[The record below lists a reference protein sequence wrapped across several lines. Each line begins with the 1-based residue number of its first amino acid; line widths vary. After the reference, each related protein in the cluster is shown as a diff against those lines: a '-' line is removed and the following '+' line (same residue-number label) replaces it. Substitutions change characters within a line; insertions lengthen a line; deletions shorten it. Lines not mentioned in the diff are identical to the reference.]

1 MGCVERGAL
10 MAQLWSAHTL
20 LLQAAMQ
27 ERHVTQQ
34 QRAAA
39 EQATAAAVREQ
50 QRLSQL
56 QVIISVHSMHACQH
70 EVM

>member
-1 MGCVERGAL
+1 
-10 MAQLWSAHTL
+10 MAQLWSAQTL

-27 ERHVTQQ
+27 ERHVAQQ

-56 QVIISVHSMHACQH
+56 QVTLSLKSMHGWWH
-70 EVM
+70 ELLELQPAGVAI